1 MQSAPRPIVYFVPGK
16 MKTEMEV
23 DDDDDD
29 DDDNMEEVVISI
41 PFRIAVYLFSDP

>member
-1 MQSAPRPIVYFVPGK
+1 

-23 DDDDDD
+23 DDDDDDDD